1 MSPIN
6 VLICPLDWG
15 LGHSTRAVPIINK
28 LLQNNCNVIIAADKE
43 PLSFLREAFPE
54 LPFYV
59 FPSARVKY
67 PSGSSMPLKMLLSL
81 PRFLINIIKEHY
93 FLKRIIK
100 KHNIKLVISDN
111 RYGVWNKTV
120 YSVFITHQIF
130 IKATKPLK
138 WIEPLIER
146 INKYFISRYAECW
159 IPDFIDNERN
169 LSGELSHKKALP
181 VNCHFINPLSR
192 FVYLNTNK
200 SKVNKLL
207 YPENNKIDILFILS
221 GPEPQRSIFEN
232 IILKD
237 IKMYSS
243 LKIALVKGKINTD
256 NKSIN
261 KINIEKP
268 IDNFIIY
275 SHLNSKALF
284 ELINKAELVIC
295 RPGYSSIMDL
305 CLLGKKAVFVPTP
318 GQTEQEYLAEYYRLK
333 GFYYSLKQDSFNIN
347 DAIDKSKNFNG
358 LKLNYNDDLLQ
369 QRLNYIINIIH

>member
-6 VLICPLDWG
+6 VLICPLNWG
-15 LGHSTRAVPIINK
+15 LGHSTRSVPLINN

-43 PLSFLREAFPE
+43 PLSFLREEFPA
-54 LPFYV
+54 LQFYV
-59 FPSARVKY
+59 FTSAVVKY
-67 PSGSSMPLKMLLSL
+67 PSGSSMSLKMLLSL
-81 PRFLINIIKEHY
+81 PRFIINIIKEHY
-93 FLKRIIK
+93 ILKRIINK
-100 KHNIKLVISDN
+100 YDIKLVISDN
-111 RYGVWNKTV
+111 RYGVWNKSV

-130 IKATKPLK
+130 IKAPKFLK
-138 WIEPLIER
+138 WIEPIIEK

-159 IPDFIDNERN
+159 IPDFIDYEKN
-169 LSGELSHKKALP
+169 LSGELSHKKPLP
-181 VNCHFINPLSR
+181 ANCHFINPLSR
-192 FVYLNTNK
+192 FVSLDKNK
-200 SKVNKLL
+200 SRANNLL
-207 YPENNKIDILFILS
+207 STENNKTDILFILS

-237 IKMYSS
+237 VKMHSS
-243 LKIALVKGKINTD
+243 LKIALVKGKINTEAR
-256 NKSIN
+256 SIN

-275 SHLNSKALF
+275 SHLNSNALF

-318 GQTEQEYLAEYYRLK
+318 GQTEQEYLADYYKMK

-347 DAIDKSKNFNG
+347 DAINKSKNFNG
-358 LKLNYNDDLLQ
+358 LKLHYNEDLLQ
-369 QRLNYIINIIH
+369 QRLNYIINNIN